1 MKKALSSMAGSVSLL
16 LFSSAIAF
24 AADSGGKAVSSD
36 VAVNPC
42 PSGGGVGFNAL
53 CAFDASKFGPFI
65 GSVVTLL
72 FIIAVLIALGFLI
85 WGGIKWITSGGDKS
99 GVESARNH
107 IVAAIVGLII
117 VFLAFFVINIVAG
130 FFIKDFSIQSLRLP
144 TAF

>member
-1 MKKALSSMAGSVSLL
+1 MAGSVSLL
-16 LFSSAIAF
+16 LFSSAITF
-24 AADSGGKAVSSD
+24 AAPTPAAAGE

-107 IVAAIVGLII
+107 IVAAIVGLVI

-130 FFIKDFSIQSLRLP
+130 FFIKDFSIQSLKLP